1 MLGDN
6 AMKNWLRGKKMSLL
20 QMKFNSIKREAKIS
34 LANAMSRLFA
44 YFSATMP

>member
-20 QMKFNSIKREAKIS
+20 QMKFNSI
-34 LANAMSRLFA
+34 NLFNINIPSYTA
-44 YFSATMP
+44 TFSVT

>member
-1 MLGDN
+1 MR
-6 AMKNWLRGKKMSLL
+6 KTRKKTINCQAQVLAL
-20 QMKFNSIKREAKIS
+20 VHGPGQIKKREAQIS